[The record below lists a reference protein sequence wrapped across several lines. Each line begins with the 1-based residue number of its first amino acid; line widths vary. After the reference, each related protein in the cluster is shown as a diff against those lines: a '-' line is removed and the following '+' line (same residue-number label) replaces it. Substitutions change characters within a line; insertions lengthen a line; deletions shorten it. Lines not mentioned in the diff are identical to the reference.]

1 MPFTLP
7 DSPPSKSTIEE
18 LIQQSV
24 FRFEAKLSQFGI
36 LQMAKLAGWVD
47 DYRKELQ
54 GIAASRDPQIR
65 NALEMA
71 LDKLQAM
78 HRESGWNHSEFIAF
92 SKMLLK

>member
-47 DYRKELQ
+47 DYRKELE
-54 GIAASRDPQIR
+54 GIAAAAR
-65 NALEMA
+65 NTP
-71 LDKLQAM
+71 
-78 HRESGWNHSEFIAF
+78 
-92 SKMLLK
+92 